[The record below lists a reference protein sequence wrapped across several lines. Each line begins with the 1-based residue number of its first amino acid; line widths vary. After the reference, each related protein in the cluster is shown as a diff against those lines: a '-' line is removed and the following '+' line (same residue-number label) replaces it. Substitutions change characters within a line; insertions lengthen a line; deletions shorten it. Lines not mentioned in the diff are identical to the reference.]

1 MTQHLDAIVLKC
13 IGGFYYVEAADA
25 VYECRARGILRKR
38 GISPVAGDNVRISVI
53 DSNTGWIEDIG
64 ERRNFLIRPP
74 VANID
79 ILVVVASI
87 AEPEPNTLVIDKMVA
102 TAEKNDIEPIIVI
115 TKSDLG
121 DTSYIEGIYKKSLFE
136 VFTVSN
142 ITGQGVAPIK
152 KRLKGNLCALCGNS
166 GVGKSSLLN
175 SLDPKYTLETGKISK
190 KLGRGRHTT
199 RAVEIFS
206 LDFGAR
212 VVDTPGFSSL
222 DFKMNKDELAGCFRE
237 FRSYLTKCRFSSCS
251 HIKENGCAV
260 LEAVRHG
267 AITVE
272 RHNNYCEI
280 YDEIKDIKAWD
291 KSKGD

>member
-13 IGGFYYVEAADA
+13 IGGFYYV

-38 GISPVAGDNVRISVI
+38 GISPVAGDNVSISVI
-53 DSNTGWIEDIG
+53 DSNTGWIEDVWQ
-64 ERRNFLIRPP
+64 RRNFLFRPP

-87 AEPEPNTLVIDKMVA
+87 AEPNPNILVIDKMVA
-102 TAEKNDIEPIIVI
+102 TAEKNNIETIIVI
-115 TKSDLG
+115 TKSDLN
-121 DTSYIEGIYKKSLFE
+121 DTSYIEEIYKKSLFE
-136 VFTVSN
+136 VFAVSN
-142 ITGQGVAPIK
+142 ITGQGIEQIK
-152 KRLKGNLCALCGNS
+152 KRLKGKLCALCGNS

-175 SLDPKYTLETGKISK
+175 SLDPKYDLETGKISK

-222 DFKMNKDELAGCFRE
+222 DFKINKDELAGCFRE
-237 FRSYLTKCRFSSCS
+237 FEPYLTKCKFSSCS
-251 HIKENGCAV
+251 HIKEHGCAV
-260 LEAVRHG
+260 IEAVRHG
-267 AITVE
+267 AITAE
-272 RHNNYCEI
+272 RYKSYCEI

-291 KSKGD
+291 SSKGD